1 MVGKIAEAAKREL
14 MGPIQK
20 VGSVVT
26 VRLIVVCGVDDE
38 VLIAVAGCSRRLSA
52 TRVFQAGKAIGKLE
66 VDALHVLHQLDLHG
80 IVAGTSDRLEENGSL
95 LGRVDT
101 LESAICSNSLIAGLT
116 KVCI

>member
-1 MVGKIAEAAKREL
+1 

-20 VGSVVT
+20 VGSVIT

-52 TRVFQAGKAIGKLE
+52 TRVFQAGKAVGKLE
-66 VDALHVLHQLDLHG
+66 VDALHVLHELDLHG
-80 IVAGTSDRLEENGSL
+80 IVTGTSDRLKKNGRL

-101 LESAICSNSLIAGLT
+101 LESTVCTDCLIAGLT
-116 KVCI
+116 KVRI